1 MKHQLAKL
9 LFDAENA
16 CKLILEFTEG
26 KSYSEYSSTRAKCDR
41 PQHFPGEKSVFP
53 VGLLLFYRISGNVGC
68 LIGSDPPQ
76 PPLKRGAFRLNVLYN
91 NTLRGTV
98 AFL

>member
-26 KSYSEYSSTRAKCDR
+26 KSYSEYSSARAKCNR
-41 PQHFPGEKSVFP
+41 SQHFPGEKSVFS
-53 VGLLLFYRISGNVGC
+53 VGLLLFYGVSGNVDC
-68 LIGSDPPQ
+68 LIGSDPPN
-76 PPLKRGAFRLNVLYN
+76 PLKKGGF
-91 NTLRGTV
+91 
-98 AFL
+98 